1 MYICNVFDKHIKI
14 MQHQLKFQIMTQKE
28 FFDRTG
34 IELTE
39 DQYKQVE
46 LMYLKAGNMDKDEF
60 CKDYKKHHESKLLAL
75 YFKKAENLKNKLD
88 DMRDERSKLVDFL
101 LNISE
106 RYPDKSIHEWTVK
119 LVGHKEVIRRKLNGG
134 LTLWDVDREYIKEN
148 LQ

>member
-1 MYICNVFDKHIKI
+1 
-14 MQHQLKFQIMTQKE
+14 MTKLE
-28 FFDRTG
+28 FTQRTG
-34 IELTE
+34 IELTDAE
-39 DQYKQVE
+39 YKEVE
-46 LMYLKAGNMDKDEF
+46 LMYLEAGNMDKDEF
-60 CKDYKKHHESKLLAL
+60 CKDYKEHKDSTLLAT
-75 YFKKAENLKNKLD
+75 YFRQADKLKDKLD
-88 DMRDERSKLVDFL
+88 VMREERSKLVDFL

>member
-1 MYICNVFDKHIKI
+1 
-14 MQHQLKFQIMTQKE
+14 MTKLE
-28 FFDRTG
+28 FSQRTG
-34 IELTE
+34 VNPTDEE
-39 DQYKQVE
+39 YKNIE
-46 LMYLKAGNMDKDEF
+46 LMYLEAGNMDKDEF
-60 CKDYKKHHESKLLAL
+60 CKDYKEHHDSTLLAT
-75 YFKKAENLKNKLD
+75 FFRQAENLKSKLD
-88 DMRDERSKLVDFL
+88 DMRDERSRLVDFL